1 MEYIAELKNGL
12 YFKVTEKVADIIDKT
27 EGFVIIEGNRIDK
40 NSIKGIWT
48 KEVWEDLYPERRF
61 IQPVE
66 EVKRIEVE
74 KTDRTDLWL
83 EVIERNKKLLMK
95 KQPPKWKLDKNNK
108 IVIAE
113 KGYFD
118 KQPKKN
124 ITASWVKM
132 RVSEKKLPYYL
143 QSPGYKVVEKFD
155 NGALIAFT
163 WPDTN
168 GVPPNHIVKCNEM
181 EAEKLN
187 EKNSYQ
193 S

>member
-118 KQPKKN
+118 KQPKKD

-155 NGALIAFT
+155 NGAFIAFT